1 MDRRNFLKN
10 AAALSAAATFPSF
23 LSCTGKNTR
32 RSPAFNYTS
41 AYGVQTLRIWS
52 EDIREPVHLFAMA
65 DTHLFEAD
73 ERNAPY
79 HTYSARME
87 GAYNVV
93 PHYKTHQPTTPA
105 LAFRESL
112 QIASESDADAIIHLG
127 DLVSY
132 PSEYSI
138 EYAAGLI
145 QNCGKPFY
153 YVSGNHDWN
162 YEGLD
167 DEDKMKARQQWIH
180 RLKPFYRE
188 GVDPLMYSVDIKGV
202 KLIFIDDSA
211 DDVTPEQIEFFR
223 QEVAQGLPCLL
234 LMHIG
239 QAFPGHD
246 TFYLGYPRYEPSY
259 SPESGLSMCS
269 KADGH
274 HATQIERFF
283 REVLQAGREHQLLA
297 TVVGHEH
304 DVRTEEVENH
314 RQFVLPFN
322 GNGSYTDIYL
332 LPLPC

>member
-1 MDRRNFLKN
+1 MDRRLFLKT
-10 AAALSAAATFPSF
+10 SAAAGAAAAIPGVIA
-23 LSCTGKNTR
+23 CTGQGTR

-52 EDIREPVHLFAMA
+52 EEIRESVHLFGMA

-79 HTYSARME
+79 HAYSARME
-87 GAYNVV
+87 RAYNVV
-93 PHYKTHQPTTPA
+93 SHYQTHQPTTPA
-105 LAFRESL
+105 AAFRESL

-138 EYAAGLI
+138 EYAADLI
-145 QNCGKPFY
+145 RACGKPFY

-167 DEDKMKARQQWIH
+167 DEDKIKARETWMH

-188 GVDPLMYSVDIKGV
+188 GVDPLMYSVIIKGV

-211 DDVTPEQIEFFR
+211 DDVTPAQIEFFR
-223 QEVAQGLPCLL
+223 REVAQGLPSLL

-246 TFYLGYPRYEPSY
+246 TFYLGYPKYEPVY
-259 SPESGLSMCS
+259 TPEEGLSMYA

-274 HATQIERFF
+274 RAAQIERFF
-283 REVLQAGREHQLLA
+283 REVLEAGREHKLLA
-297 TVVGHEH
+297 TIVGHEH

-322 GNGSYTDIYL
+322 GNGSYTDIHL
-332 LPLPC
+332 LPLK